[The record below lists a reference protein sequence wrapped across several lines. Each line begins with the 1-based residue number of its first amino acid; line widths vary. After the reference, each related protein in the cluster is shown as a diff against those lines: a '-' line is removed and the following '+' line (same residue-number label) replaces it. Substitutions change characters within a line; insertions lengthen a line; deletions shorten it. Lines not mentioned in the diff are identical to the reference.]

1 MLTIAAYSLGAYFLG
16 SISFGLLAARRRGVD
31 LRAVGSGNTGATNV
45 ARALGKKTGRVVL
58 LLDLVKGLVPVLAV
72 SFLVRSSDREWSVA
86 AVGLSAVLG
95 HILPIWHQFR
105 GGKGAATGLGV
116 LLAAM
121 PIAGLLAV
129 AAFWVGRRWSS
140 YTSVGSIV
148 ASLVG
153 ALTACIFN
161 GFGPIGGLGVGV
173 ALLVI
178 VSHRDNIRRLRNGT
192 EPKA

>member
-16 SISFGLLAARRRGVD
+16 SISFGLLAARRQGVD
-31 LRAVGSGNTGATNV
+31 LRAIGSGNTGATNV

-72 SFLVRSSDREWSVA
+72 SFLSKGSDRDWSIA
-86 AVGLSAVLG
+86 AVGLSAVIG
-95 HILPIWHQFR
+95 HIFPIWHQFR

-116 LLAAM
+116 LLGAI
-121 PIAGLLAV
+121 PIAGLLAM
-129 AAFWVGRRWSS
+129 AAFWVGRRVSG

-148 ASLVG
+148 ASLLG
-153 ALTACIFN
+153 ALTACIYN
-161 GFGPIGGLGVGV
+161 GFGPLGCLGMGV
-173 ALLVI
+173 SILVI
-178 VSHRDNIRRLRNGT
+178 VSHRDNIRRLQRGT